1 MTGGTL
7 LCFTFHGLHWK
18 MWKMNDLEVPPW
30 IGTLSLWRG
39 YPWWLEATRHQLRL
53 EACWD
58 LWIRVLKT
66 RRPLNFQGF
75 SRESAC
81 FHMFSNVFHQMAI
94 NIQKLS
100 YEPVFGQRHFVKSCL
115 NCRSRL
121 WIPLCTTW
129 PMHGLQGPSKSLL
142 LQQSFCFPVGTSAKA
157 GMGEKLGGAKSAFV
171 TKCNKASSFSCWR
184 KGCRFSFSSGSKH
197 PESRFTAAVKMRIW
211 PRRPRASGIRS
222 SDQGRHGDG
231 L

>member
-121 WIPLCTTW
+121 WIPFCSTW
-129 PMHGLQGPSKSLL
+129 PMHGHMTNAWSARPFKVSSSSAIFLL
-142 LQQSFCFPVGTSAKA
+142 
-157 GMGEKLGGAKSAFV
+157 
-171 TKCNKASSFSCWR
+171 SCWHI
-184 KGCRFSFSSGSKH
+184 C
-197 PESRFTAAVKMRIW
+197 
-211 PRRPRASGIRS
+211 
-222 SDQGRHGDG
+222 
-231 L
+231 